1 MFKLSKDFLKPP
13 SQEVIG
19 ETQQPAWAKVIT
31 YCKM

>member
-19 ETQQPAWAKVIT
+19 EIQQPAWAKVLR
-31 YCKM
+31 